1 MSRAKEGGAK
11 GKICGFKT
19 LRLIKK
25 VVSKEL
31 LFFRGSGWE
40 GLLFFKGLIFC
51 FFWIKP
57 KEIKYKEQ
65 LQFSF
70 LVVVSVFAETP

>member
-1 MSRAKEGGAK
+1 MKNSSMSRAKEGGAK
-11 GKICGFKT
+11 GKICGFKA

-40 GLLFFKGLIFC
+40 GLLFFISLD
-51 FFWIKP
+51 
-57 KEIKYKEQ
+57 
-65 LQFSF
+65 LLF
-70 LVVVSVFAETP
+70 LLDQAKRN